1 MVQASVG
8 FHCPDCAHAGAQQVV
23 RGPAAFGGRHLPVVT
38 ITLIAVNVVAFV
50 ADLLTDRSL
59 FEQGALIGAWGT
71 RFGDASGVAFG
82 EPWRLVTG
90 GFLHAGIMHV
100 GFNMVALWFM
110 GSQLEPALGRIRFL
124 ALYLAGLLAG
134 ALGVMLVQPT
144 TPTVGASGAIFGLF
158 AAMFVLQRSRGI
170 NPWQS
175 GIAGL
180 ILVNLLITFAVPG
193 ISIAGHLGGLV
204 GGALGAL
211 TVAELEKRTRSPW
224 PATAACAALAVACYG
239 AAIWAANSWA
249 NPILSFGR

>member
-8 FHCPDCAHAGAQQVV
+8 FHCPDCARAGAQKVV

-38 ITLIAVNVVAFV
+38 VTLIAINVVVFL
-50 ADLLTDRSL
+50 ADLLTKRAL
-59 FEQGALIGAWGT
+59 TEQGALIGAWGT

-90 GFLHAGIMHV
+90 GFLHADFLHI
-100 GFNMVALWFM
+100 GFNMLALWFM

-134 ALGVMLVQPT
+134 ALGVMLAQPT
-144 TPTVGASGAIFGLF
+144 VPTVGASGAIFGLF

-175 GIAGL
+175 GVAGL

-211 TVAELEKRTRSPW
+211 AMAEVEKRTASVW
-224 PATAACAALAVACYG
+224 PATLVCAALAVACFG